1 MNFKE
6 IGINSVTPV
15 AKLEGGLNGTRLIVE
30 ARREKGYTEI
40 LSVLPPGYDLSKAIP
55 IKQYILESA
64 IAKHG
69 YMPINGRPITTLE
82 EYERF
87 LTEVNKPKVKKQ
99 EK

>member
-6 IGINSVTPV
+6 LGINSVTPV
-15 AKLEGGLNGTRLIVE
+15 AKLEGGLNGVRLIVE

-69 YMPINGRPITTLE
+69 YIPVSEQPIMSFEQYE
-82 EYERF
+82 EY
-87 LTEVNKPKVKKQ
+87 LTKVNKA
-99 EK
+99 E